1 MNPNKPIYHLAL
13 VTLEAL
19 TAHGIRSGAADAV
32 QDVVLLRD
40 ANGLPAL
47 PGTSLAGLLRHLYTA
62 EYGQELANQLF
73 GSVQQDEGH
82 SSAITLSWALAHDS
96 QNQVLE
102 GLREDTQ
109 TDPILNELSQSHPII
124 RQRVRLNARGT
135 ATDTGK
141 FDVSLI
147 PAGTRY
153 STLVGF
159 WSDGS
164 EQEEQQWQD
173 LLALFYSPFFRIGH
187 GTRAGAG
194 AFAVQALHSHRWD
207 LRTSEGKAQYLARP
221 RTRMQAR
228 SLPKLNLQPLD
239 SSLQVGL
246 SLTSEA
252 GWRVGGGDV
261 PLGFACGETPDLL
274 PQSEWQIEWKND
286 QANIAQRVHILP
298 ATAIKGALVHRFA
311 FHYRCLTHNW
321 VTSTPQ
327 DAHEEQAVKELF
339 GVAGDSDVEG
349 MEGMAGLVFI
359 DDLYLDN
366 TQTLS
371 QMHNRIDHFTG
382 GVMNGALFEE
392 GLLWQTPIQL
402 KLQFQDN
409 SRLTNLNS
417 QVRQAL
423 QRTLEDLASG
433 LLPLG
438 AGGSRGQGVF
448 IAEQGPQ
455 WSDGGKWVEQGEQA

>member
-19 TAHGIRSGAADAV
+19 SAHGIRSGAADAV

-40 ANGLPAL
+40 ANDLPAL
-47 PGTSLAGLLRHLYTA
+47 PGTSLAGLLRHLYST
-62 EYGQELANQLF
+62 EYGSELADQLF
-73 GSVQQDEGH
+73 GFAQGDEGH
-82 SSAITLSWALAHDS
+82 SSAISLGWALAHDS

-109 TDPILNELSQSHPII
+109 ADPILYELSQPHPII
-124 RQRVRLNARGT
+124 RQRVRLNARGS
-135 ATDTGK
+135 AADTGK

-164 EQEEQQWQD
+164 EQEEQQWQN
-173 LLALFYSPFFRIGH
+173 LLTLFYSPFFRIGH

-194 AFAVQALHSHRWD
+194 VFRVQALHTNRWD
-207 LRTSEGKAQYLARP
+207 LQTAEGKAGYLGRP

-228 SLPKLNLQPLD
+228 NMPILNLQPLD
-239 SSLQVGL
+239 TSLQVEL
-246 SLTSEA
+246 NLTSEA
-252 GWRVGGGDV
+252 GWRIGGGDV
-261 PLGFACGETPDLL
+261 PLGFTAGETPDLL
-274 PQSEWQIEWKND
+274 PQSEWRIEWKND
-286 QANIAQRVHILP
+286 KAAVAQRMHLLP
-298 ATAIKGALVHRFA
+298 ATAVKGALVHRFA
-311 FHYRCLTHNW
+311 FHYRCLTDNW
-321 VTSTPQ
+321 VTDTPK
-327 DAHEEQAVKELF
+327 DAHEEQAVKDVF
-339 GVAGDSDVEG
+339 GVAGDREV
-349 MEGMAGLVFI
+349 EGMAGLVFI
-359 DDLYLDN
+359 DDLYLAD
-366 TQTLS
+366 TQTAS
-371 QMHNRIDHFTG
+371 QMHNRIDQFTG

-402 KLQFQDN
+402 KLQFQH
-409 SRLTNLNS
+409 SQRLTNLAP

-433 LLPLG
+433 QLPLG
-438 AGGSRGQGVF
+438 ASGSRGQGVF
-448 IAEQGPQ
+448 VAEEGPQ
-455 WSDGGKWVEQGEQA
+455 WSDGGKWVEEGEQA

>member
-19 TAHGIRSGAADAV
+19 SAHGIRSGAADVV

-40 ANGLPAL
+40 ANDLPAL
-47 PGTSLAGLLRHLYTA
+47 PGTSLAGLLRHLYTT
-62 EYGQELANQLF
+62 EYGSESANQLF
-73 GSVQQDEGH
+73 GFAQGDEGH
-82 SSAITLSWALAHDS
+82 SSAITLGWALTHDS

-102 GLREDTQ
+102 GLREDIH
-109 TDPILNELSQSHPII
+109 TDPILDELSQPYPII
-124 RQRVRLNARGT
+124 RQRVRLNARGS
-135 ATDTGK
+135 AADTGK
-141 FDVSLI
+141 FDVSLV

-164 EQEEQQWQD
+164 EQEEQHWQN
-173 LLALFYSPFFRIGH
+173 LLALFYSPFFRVGH

-194 AFAVQALHSHRWD
+194 VFKVQALHSNRWD
-207 LRTSEGKAQYLARP
+207 LRTAEGKTGYLSRP

-228 SLPKLNLQPLD
+228 TMPKLNLQPED
-239 SSLQVGL
+239 TSLQVEL
-246 SLTSEA
+246 NLTSEA
-252 GWRVGGGDV
+252 GWRIGGGDV
-261 PLGFACGETPDLL
+261 PLGFSAGETPDLL
-274 PQSEWQIEWKND
+274 PQSEWRIEWEND
-286 QANIAQRVHILP
+286 KAAIAPRMHLLP
-298 ATAIKGALVHRFA
+298 ATAVKGALVHRFA

-321 VTSTPQ
+321 VTSTPEE
-327 DAHEEQAVKELF
+327 AHDEQAVKEVF
-339 GVAGDSDVEG
+339 GVAGDHEV
-349 MEGMAGLVFI
+349 EGMAGLVFI
-359 DDLYLDN
+359 DDLYLAD
-366 TQTLS
+366 TQVAS
-371 QMHNRIDHFTG
+371 QMHNRIDQFTG

-402 KLQFQDN
+402 KLQFQH
-409 SRLTNLNS
+409 SQRLANLAP
-417 QVRQAL
+417 QARQAL

-438 AGGSRGQGVF
+438 ASGSRGQGVF
-448 IAEQGPQ
+448 IAEEGPQ